1 MKFVKIFSAI
11 LIIAVI
17 FVFLPPVTVKA
28 DDVSYSW
35 AYRMGAGSLDRGNSM
50 AVDASGNVY
59 TAGVFGGTVDFDPS
73 PSVFN
78 LSSLSGSGGFIQKLD
93 AQGNFI
99 WAKAFTGNGATQIT
113 SMVIDTAGN
122 IYTTGDFTW
131 TTDFDPGAGVANLTS
146 GGYND
151 IFVSKLDSSGNFIW
165 AKSFSNAQYEYGRK
179 LAVDSSGSVYITSSF
194 YGTMDFD
201 PSAGV
206 ANLSVVGY
214 SDAFI
219 TKLDSSGN
227 FVWAKSVGG
236 SNYDYGYDLATDSSG
251 NIYAVGSYIGTV
263 DFDPGLGVFNMT
275 SVSSS
280 YDFYILKLDSSGN
293 FVWAKSIGGS
303 GVDDAKAI
311 AITGGNIYITGSFA
325 GADFDPGVGVA
336 YVPTVSAKDI
346 FVLKLDLNGSY
357 VWAKGFGG
365 GSNADEGQ
373 DILTDAVGNV
383 YTTGYFYGTVD
394 FDPGVGVANIS
405 GGGNTDAFV
414 SKLDSSGNY
423 VWAKGFAGPSLD
435 EGYGLA
441 LDSSKNVY
449 ATGSFYSTVD
459 FDPGVGVANLTS
471 VGSADIYIVKLLA
484 PIPPAVAELSIT
496 HIDKTEAELN
506 GDLTNLGSSPV
517 TTRGFEYGISPSY
530 GTTVSESGAG
540 FTTGSFAMTI
550 NGLTCGTQYY
560 FRAFATSV
568 VGTSHGSGDVFSTSG
583 CVVYGSQGIKQKRS
597 SQSSSELT
605 QPLTF
610 YHVGSN
616 INIAGTIYRVLVD
629 NSRSAYTSAG
639 AFLSYKFNS
648 WKEVLLPK
656 STDTVPES
664 LSPYTPPRDGSLIN
678 DKGTVYLVSN
688 GKRSGFVS
696 NSVFTGMGY
705 TYNFVRPG
713 DTSFMQ
719 TLDPIKSASQKH
731 PDGTLIKD
739 NGTLYVMKNGA
750 RKGFPS
756 MEVFNSWGYWTGEA
770 VVANSYDLETQI
782 TGVVHSRTPD
792 QLNL

>member
-1 MKFVKIFSAI
+1 MTCYNKHVIIKWIKKILIMKFVKIFSSI
-11 LIIAVI
+11 LMIAVI

-50 AVDASGNVY
+50 TVDASGNVY

-73 PSVFN
+73 PAVFN
-78 LSSLSGSGGFIQKLD
+78 LSSTYGSGGFIQKLD

-151 IFVSKLDSSGNFIW
+151 IFVSKLDSSGNF
-165 AKSFSNAQYEYGRK
+165 
-179 LAVDSSGSVYITSSF
+179 
-194 YGTMDFD
+194 
-201 PSAGV
+201 
-206 ANLSVVGY
+206 
-214 SDAFI
+214 
-219 TKLDSSGN
+219 
-227 FVWAKSVGG
+227 VWAKSVGG
-236 SNYDYGYDLATDSSG
+236 SNYDYGYDIATDSSG
-251 NIYAVGSYIGTV
+251 NVYAVGSYIGTV

-293 FVWAKSIGGS
+293 FIWAKSIGGS
-303 GVDDAKAI
+303 GNEDAKAI
-311 AITGGNIYITGSFA
+311 AVTAGNIYITGSFA

-346 FVLKLDLNGSY
+346 FILKLDLNGNY

-373 DILTDAVGNV
+373 DILTDAEGSV

-459 FDPGVGVANLTS
+459 FDPGVGVVNLTS
-471 VGSADIYIVKLLA
+471 AGSADIYVVKLLA
-484 PIPPAVAELSIT
+484 PIPPAVAELSTT

-506 GDLTNLGSSPV
+506 GDLTNFGSSPV

-540 FTTGSFAMTI
+540 FSTGSFAMTI
-550 NGLTCGTQYY
+550 SGLTCGTQYY

-597 SQSSSELT
+597 SQSPSEST

-610 YHVGSN
+610 YPVGSN
-616 INIAGTIYRVLVD
+616 INITGTIYRVLID

-656 STDTVPES
+656 PTDTVLEP

-770 VVANSYDLETQI
+770 VVANSFDLETQI

>member
-1 MKFVKIFSAI
+1 MTCYNKHVIIKWIKKILIMKFVKIFSSI
-11 LIIAVI
+11 LMIAVI

-50 AVDASGNVY
+50 TVDASGNVY

-73 PSVFN
+73 PAVFN
-78 LSSLSGSGGFIQKLD
+78 LSSTYGSGGFIQKLD

-151 IFVSKLDSSGNFIW
+151 IFVSKLDSSGNF
-165 AKSFSNAQYEYGRK
+165 
-179 LAVDSSGSVYITSSF
+179 
-194 YGTMDFD
+194 
-201 PSAGV
+201 
-206 ANLSVVGY
+206 
-214 SDAFI
+214 
-219 TKLDSSGN
+219 
-227 FVWAKSVGG
+227 VWAKSVGG
-236 SNYDYGYDLATDSSG
+236 SNYDYGYDIATDSSG
-251 NIYAVGSYIGTV
+251 NVYAVGSYIGTV

-293 FVWAKSIGGS
+293 FIWAKSIGGS
-303 GVDDAKAI
+303 GNEDAKAI
-311 AITGGNIYITGSFA
+311 AVTAGNIYITGSFA

-459 FDPGVGVANLTS
+459 FDPGVGVVNLTS
-471 VGSADIYIVKLLA
+471 AGSADIYVVKLLA
-484 PIPPAVAELSIT
+484 PIPPAVAELSTT

-540 FTTGSFAMTI
+540 FSTGSFAMTI
-550 NGLTCGTQYY
+550 SGLTCGTQYY

-568 VGTSHGSGDVFSTSG
+568 VGTSYGSGDVFSTSG
-583 CVVYGSQGIKQKRS
+583 CVVYGSQGISQKRS
-597 SQSSSELT
+597 SQSPSEST

-610 YHVGSN
+610 YPVGSN
-616 INIAGTIYRVLVD
+616 INITGTIYRVLID

-656 STDTVPES
+656 PTDTVLEP

-770 VVANSYDLETQI
+770 VVANSFDLETQI